1 MGWCRSGRCRAIRL
15 PTRPASATTAQ
26 IVVGT
31 SSTGP
36 LDRNGAGGLLR
47 GSGTAFRWTQATGIQ
62 DLRQLLVTAGVDM
75 TGVALLSVTGM
86 SADGQW
92 ITGQAT
98 TSTTPAGETVTYIAR
113 YCDDACAQGAPPPA
127 TLNMNQNGLSGSW
140 YNPPTDGQGIELEF
154 FVNAVAPGTGLVQ
167 GAWFTFDNAVV
178 GGAERQR
185 WYTFSGNVPNGSS
198 SVPVRIYQNT
208 GGNFLAPPTTNGV
221 EVGTGTLA
229 MTSCTAGTFNYAF
242 TDGTGRTGSVALT
255 RVTQNV
261 TCAASGTPPTNADFG
276 FSGNWYDPATSGQ
289 GFVFELNPTQ
299 SVLFITWYTYAP
311 GGQASGAAG
320 QRWFTGLGNYTP
332 GGRTIAL
339 TLYQTTGGLF
349 NQPTTPPPQSVAVG
363 TGTMT
368 FSSCGTASMTYNFT
382 GGIVAGRSGTLS
394 LVRVG
399 PTPPGCG
406 P

>member
-1 MGWCRSGRCRAIRL
+1 
-15 PTRPASATTAQ
+15 
-26 IVVGT
+26 
-31 SSTGP
+31 
-36 LDRNGAGGLLR
+36 
-47 GSGTAFRWTQATGIQ
+47 
-62 DLRQLLVTAGVDM
+62 
-75 TGVALLSVTGM
+75 
-86 SADGQW
+86 
-92 ITGQAT
+92 
-98 TSTTPAGETVTYIAR
+98 
-113 YCDDACAQGAPPPA
+113 
-127 TLNMNQNGLSGSW
+127 
-140 YNPPTDGQGIELEF
+140 
-154 FVNAVAPGTGLVQ
+154 
-167 GAWFTFDNAVV
+167 
-178 GGAERQR
+178 
-185 WYTFSGNVPNGSS
+185 
-198 SVPVRIYQNT
+198 
-208 GGNFLAPPTTNGV
+208 
-221 EVGTGTLA
+221 
-229 MTSCTAGTFNYAF
+229 MTSCTAGTFDYAF

-261 TCAASGTPPTNADFG
+261 TCAASGTPQTNADFG

-311 GGQASGAAG
+311 AGQASGAAG

-363 TGTMT
+363 TGTVT